1 MDALTII
8 GFLAMLG
15 LTLAYVGWPLLSPA
29 RAEAPETG
37 KERRSVAL
45 GEEKDR
51 LLGALRDLE
60 HDHQTGKMDDADFAA
75 LSAKVKGE
83 AAKVLKDIDV
93 NEGRKVLRPGD
104 EPRPVSDSAAATA
117 SGTGAAS
124 GTATG
129 TGTASGSEQFCT
141 KCGRQARNDD
151 AFCGRCGAA
160 IHPD

>member
-1 MDALTII
+1 MDALTIV

-93 NEGRKVLRPGD
+93 NEGRKVLRPG
-104 EPRPVSDSAAATA
+104 EERPAPDSASVSVSASAA
-117 SGTGAAS
+117 
-124 GTATG
+124 G
-129 TGTASGSEQFCT
+129 TGTPSGAGAATGSQQFCT
-141 KCGRQARNDD
+141 KCGRPARADD